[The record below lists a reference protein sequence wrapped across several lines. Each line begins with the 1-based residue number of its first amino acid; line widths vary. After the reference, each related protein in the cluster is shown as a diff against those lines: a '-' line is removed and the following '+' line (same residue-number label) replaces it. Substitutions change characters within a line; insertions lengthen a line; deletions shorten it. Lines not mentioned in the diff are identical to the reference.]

1 MRRARQ
7 YMAVAAGA
15 AALTLFAAA
24 CGSSNNNAAGGSSGS
39 GTSGGSKA
47 PTPSSSNLAS
57 FTGLNGGGT
66 PRYGGTLTML
76 GQGDVQRLDPNISYY
91 TVDYLAE
98 RMFARQLYTY
108 PASLSKNT
116 TVVPDMATAMP
127 VITNGGKTYS
137 ITIRKG
143 VMWDTTPPR
152 QVTAADF
159 MRGVQR
165 TCNPTQAFG
174 GTPDFNTLIVGYM
187 AFCNGFAKVST
198 TSPAAQKA
206 YIDANPI
213 SGITTS
219 GLNITI
225 NLTTP
230 ATYFVDILAFPA
242 FSPAPVE
249 YLNYL
254 PSSAQLQQHT
264 ISDGPYKVAA
274 YSPTKYID
282 FVRNPDWKASTDPVR
297 KAYVNKINIIETVSQ
312 QSVQQQLA
320 TNSSDA
326 MEWNQ
331 PVPTAD
337 IPNLIATK
345 NPDFSLQPT
354 FGMNPYF
361 VFNAAAGPLK
371 SLTVRQALEYG
382 INRNH
387 IIQNYGGPAVNP
399 PLTHILPNGIG
410 GSINFDPYPYNPT
423 KAKAL
428 LKAAGYGPGHQLTL
442 TFMYASDFPQQQA
455 DFQTLQAD
463 LGKLGIK
470 VKGYG
475 TPQANLF
482 TLMSNPANPRKD
494 LWDVADVGW
503 FPDWY
508 GNAAK
513 SFFGPLFYGKVLPPE
528 SNNDGLFNSAAVNA
542 DVVRAEAATSVAAAD
557 AAWHQA
563 DIDTMKGAAIF
574 PVNQPYFPNFH
585 SSLVH
590 NCVYEPDFANYDPT
604 NVWLSNA

>member
-1 MRRARQ
+1 MRRTRR
-7 YMAVAAGA
+7 YLSVAAGA
-15 AALTLFAAA
+15 AAVALLAGA
-24 CGSSNNNAAGGSSGS
+24 CGSTNHTTTGKGNTGTAHSGGGS
-39 GTSGGSKA
+39 
-47 PTPSSSNLAS
+47 NLGS
-57 FTGLNGGGT
+57 FTGLNASGT
-66 PRYGGTLTML
+66 PKYGGTLTML
-76 GQGDVQRLDPNISYY
+76 GNGDVQRLDPNISYY

-98 RMFARQLYTY
+98 RMFSRQLYSY
-108 PASLSKNT
+108 PATLSKNT

-127 VITNGGKTYS
+127 VITDGGKTYS
-137 ITIRKG
+137 MTIRSG

-152 QVTAADF
+152 QVTGADF

-174 GTPDFNTLIVGYM
+174 GIPDFETLIVGYQ
-187 AFCNGFAKVST
+187 AFCSGFGKVSS
-198 TSPAAQKA
+198 TSAAAQKA
-206 YIDANPI
+206 YIDAHPI

-219 GLNITI
+219 GEHITI
-225 NLTTP
+225 HLTQP
-230 ATYFVDILAFPA
+230 ATYFVDILTFPA

-249 YLNYL
+249 YLDYL

-264 ISDGPYKVAA
+264 ISDGPYKVAS

-282 FVRNPDWKASTDPVR
+282 FVRNPAWKRSTDPIR
-297 KAYVNKINIIETVSQ
+297 KAYVNKIKIVETVSQ

-320 TNSSDA
+320 TNSLDA

-337 IPNLIATK
+337 IPNLISTK
-345 NPDFSLQPT
+345 NQDFSLQPT

-361 VFNAAAGPLK
+361 VFNTAAGPLK
-371 SLTVRQALEYG
+371 NLKVRQALEYG
-382 INRNH
+382 INRSH

-399 PLTHILPNGIG
+399 PLTHILPKGIG
-410 GSINFDPYPYNPT
+410 GSENFNPYPYNPS

-428 LKAAGYGPGHQLTL
+428 LKSAGVGHIKL

-463 LGKLGIK
+463 LGKLGIT

-482 TLMSNPANPRKD
+482 TLMANPANPRKD
-494 LWDVADVGW
+494 LWDFADVGW

-513 SFFGPLFYGKVLPPE
+513 SFFGPLFDGQILPPQ
-528 SNNDGLFNSAAVNA
+528 SNDDGLFNSPAVNA
-542 DVVRAEAATSVAAAD
+542 DIARAEKATTVAAAD